1 MKTTTVVLFVIMLF
15 LLFEKTES
23 SESSESG
30 ESTESIFRQF
40 AQFAVSDS
48 TDSMFSRKVAPM
60 VSQSLA
66 SEEFLNSGVSRLYDE
81 LCSQLCERKTLT
93 PKIMHCALC
102 IESVA
107 P

>member
-23 SESSESG
+23 GESS
-30 ESTESIFRQF
+30 ESIFRQF

-93 PKIMHCALC
+93 PKIVHCRTFVRL
-102 IESVA
+102 INLM
-107 P
+107 